1 MNQLGMTVW
10 TTYVTCGSVVS
21 NRIQNESINNP
32 WMIQNYVRSYQGNWP
47 LIYDVPCPYP
57 QTLTRY
63 NYINHYWQASGGT
76 YRNAEKWQVATLK
89 WPTFYDVPTDHW
101 AYSFIEPMYQMGIMD
116 AAAVHDAQC
125 PTAGFFCPTS
135 RLSENP
141 EKLPLGFAR
150 LPNLAIFS
158 EFLPCFSLDC
168 QIQASNSGGFFPL
181 RQTASNVT
189 RGEMAFYLE
198 RGIRGSDEVFPPA
211 NGTIFT
217 DVPGS
222 MVGAAVI
229 EKLYADG
236 ITSGCGY
243 RLYCPNSGV
252 TRAQMAVF
260 LLRAEHGSGYVPDP
274 VDFTSF
280 TDVPADYWAAAF
292 IQQLYNEGVT
302 VGCNATQYCPESYIT
317 RAEMAVFLLRIF
329 AHAS

>member
-76 YRNAEKWQVATLK
+76 YRNAEKWQVSTLK

-125 PTAGFFCPTS
+125 PTAGFFCPT
-135 RLSENP
+135 
-141 EKLPLGFAR
+141 
-150 LPNLAIFS
+150 
-158 EFLPCFSLDC
+158 
-168 QIQASNSGGFFPL
+168 
-181 RQTASNVT
+181 SNVT